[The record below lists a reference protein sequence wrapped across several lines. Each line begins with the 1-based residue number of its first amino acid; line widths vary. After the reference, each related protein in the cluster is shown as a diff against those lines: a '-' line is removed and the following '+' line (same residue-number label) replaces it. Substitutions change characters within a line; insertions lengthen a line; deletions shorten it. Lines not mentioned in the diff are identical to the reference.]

1 MILTTDTNVLVRAVV
16 GDDPQQSAI
25 ASALLREADA
35 IAVPL
40 PVLCELVWVLRR
52 AYGVADAEISEAIRT
67 LIDADSVR
75 VDRAAAEAGLA
86 LLEAG
91 GDFADGVIAHQGQWL
106 GGERFVSFDR
116 QAVSLL
122 QGQGIAA
129 QLLG

>member
-1 MILTTDTNVLVRAVV
+1 MILTADTNVLVRAVV
-16 GDDPQQSAI
+16 GDEPQQSAI

-52 AYGVADAEISEAIRT
+52 AYGVADADISEAIRT
-67 LIDADSVR
+67 LIEADSVR
-75 VDRAAAEAGLA
+75 VDRAAAEAGLT

-106 GGERFVSFDR
+106 GGESFVSFDR
-116 QAVSLL
+116 QAVALL
-122 QGQGIAA
+122 QAQRISA